1 MAHQGY
7 ADVVPPALP
16 FSAAG
21 PIIRGPLSMLDVRAA
36 GSKRTGVCMFLRYG
50 WALPAIVLAGC
61 SASPQAPA
69 PQPVPSKLEGMWSD
83 PPPTAVGTFCF
94 FACTDAGI
102 DRLNALLDDPANDSR
117 PYPELRAAADRYQRE
132 NYLRPRLTAAALESY
147 PLDPADDPGF
157 LHCEPWGLA
166 KQMFA
171 PHQLEIRQVADD
183 RIELR
188 YGEWEAVRTVYLD
201 GARAPDN
208 QPPSRLGH
216 SIGRFDGETLVVE
229 TSGVMAGITW
239 WDAKHSDR
247 LRVVERFM
255 RSEDGTM
262 LNLTATLEDPWSL
275 SEPVVARKV
284 WRWAPDQK
292 ITPYDS
298 CEPATEFKKGTR
310 QP

>member
-1 MAHQGY
+1 
-7 ADVVPPALP
+7 
-16 FSAAG
+16 
-21 PIIRGPLSMLDVRAA
+21 ML
-36 GSKRTGVCMFLRYG
+36 LRYG
-50 WALPAIVLAGC
+50 WALPALVLAGC
-61 SASPQAPA
+61 SPAPQAPVPEPA
-69 PQPVPSKLEGMWSD
+69 PSKLEGMWSD

-102 DRLNALLDDPANDSR
+102 DHLNALLDDPANDSR
-117 PYPELRAAADRYQRE
+117 PFPELRAAADKHQRE
-132 NYLRPRLTAAALESY
+132 NYLRPRLTAAALETY

-171 PHQLEIRQVADD
+171 PHQLEIRRTADD

-201 GARAPDN
+201 GPRAPAN

-216 SIGRFDGETLVVE
+216 SVGRFDGETLVVE
-229 TSGVMAGITW
+229 TSGVTAGITW
-239 WDAKHSDR
+239 WDAKHSDQ
-247 LRVVERFM
+247 LRVVERFT
-255 RSEDGTM
+255 RSEDGNA

-275 SEPVVARKV
+275 REPVVARKI

-298 CEPATEFKKGTR
+298 CEPATEFRKGTR